1 MANLSFEAPDL
12 ERFPA
17 LALGWRVIAEGS
29 DAGAVLNAADEVA
42 VEAFLAGR
50 IGFTDITRLVE
61 RALTLR
67 PGLDQSISALLQAD
81 AQARDLTANLVHQTA
96 AARAVT

>member
-1 MANLSFEAPDL
+1 L
-12 ERFPA
+12 
-17 LALGWRVIAEGS
+17 
-29 DAGAVLNAADEVA
+29 
-42 VEAFLAGR
+42 R

-81 AQARDLTANLVHQTA
+81 AQARELTDNLVHQTA